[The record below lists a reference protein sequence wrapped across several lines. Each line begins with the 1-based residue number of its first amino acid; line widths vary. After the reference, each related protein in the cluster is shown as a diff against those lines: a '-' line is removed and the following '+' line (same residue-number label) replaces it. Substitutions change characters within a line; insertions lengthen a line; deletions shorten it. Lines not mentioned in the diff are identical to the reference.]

1 MVSSS
6 MHRRLSS
13 GEGEKVCTEKSVE
26 GNECESAM
34 QQSQILPSSSVLGTT
49 TVTISSGCTGK
60 MPGMQDGLQ
69 QKNIVHPSIGGYST
83 LEKKHPQRPIPV
95 AAPRSTVNINASSAA
110 VTNREVQ
117 SQPSENKTSENVC
130 SASSR
135 VSSESTKDV
144 DSTGG
149 HDSVL
154 LRRPLQS
161 ETERSNKPAVPER
174 PAALLRP
181 HNSFRGSRL
190 SADSDSSS
198 DKPNTDVSI
207 DLYFYFGVVW
217 MLVDIVSHMLL
228 LCLTI

>member
-1 MVSSS
+1 M
-6 MHRRLSS
+6 
-13 GEGEKVCTEKSVE
+13 CTEKSAE
-26 GNECESAM
+26 GNECES
-34 QQSQILPSSSVLGTT
+34 QIVPSSTVLGTT

-60 MPGMQDGLQ
+60 VSGMQEGLQ
-69 QKNIVHPSIGGYST
+69 QKNIVHPSVGGYST

-117 SQPSENKTSENVC
+117 SQSSENKTSENIC

-135 VSSESTKDV
+135 ISSESTKDV

-149 HDSVL
+149 HDPVL

-181 HNSFRGSRL
+181 HNSFRGSRH

-217 MLVDIVSHMLL
+217 MLVDVINPVLL
-228 LCLTI
+228 LCLTV